1 MKGAPPKDNYLTI
14 SPMFLLQVFWPKLKG
29 FNLESGTSAPRIMMK
44 SVDIK
49 LVTPCAE

>member
-14 SPMFLLQVFWPKLKG
+14 SPMLLLQVFWPKQKE
-29 FNLESGTSAPRIMMK
+29 FNLESGKSAPRIMMK